1 MIFLCLVYFR
11 YIAVCF
17 PFFRL
22 RHNIKARSYIIPI
35 LLFAP
40 LYNVPRFFE
49 FDTVNNVSL
58 ACLDNRSNFANV
70 TSIPA
75 TEPKKMYALNN
86 NNNNTIGSPTFS
98 SPTTQWPQEGSYN
111 GGLTKNSYLIT
122 STKANKSSSIPSNQ
136 IISWKDSKASLSS
149 ASNLLTTENQAIGTE
164 NSNTTESNGVSWLSM
179 FTSFELCSIKYTWM
193 LSFQHVKV

>member
-1 MIFLCLVYFR
+1 M
-11 YIAVCF
+11 CF

-58 ACLDNRSNFANV
+58 VCLDNRSNFLNI

-86 NNNNTIGSPTFS
+86 NDNTTRSPTFS
-98 SPTTQWPQEGSYN
+98 SPTTQWPQKGSYN
-111 GGLTKNSYLIT
+111 GGLTEKSYLIT
-122 STKANKSSSIPSNQ
+122 NSKANKSSNIPSNQ

-149 ASNLLTTENQAIGTE
+149 ASNLLTTENQAIDTE
-164 NSNTTESNGVSWLSM
+164 NSNTTESIGVSWMTLFS
-179 FTSFELCSIKYTWM
+179 
-193 LSFQHVKV
+193 